1 MSEHILLKI
10 DGHYVPIDQQF
21 LDELLDDLNYNR
33 KQNQCLTSQNKE
45 LTSKINEL
53 TSKIKELKQQ
63 CHISVDDL

>member
-1 MSEHILLKI
+1 MSGYILLKI
-10 DGHYVPIDQQF
+10 DGHVVPIDQQF

-53 TSKIKELKQQ
+53 TSTLKELEKQYR
-63 CHISVDDL
+63 VYMDDL